1 MNLKEKIGDWFFK
14 LSLTFISGG
23 VLTSVFKDEYYLL
36 PVFAFLSVI
45 SVLIS
50 FYLFKKVKL

>member
-1 MNLKEKIGDWFFK
+1 MNLTEKVGDWFFK